1 MTLPALHG
9 NWVDFVIILF
19 VLFYLWD
26 GWGKGFIQLTLELI
40 VFVASF
46 TLGLKLYPYM
56 ANLLVN
62 NFSFPQ
68 GLAKAIG
75 FFALGLVFEQIL
87 ANIAGSLE
95 AKIPERIHRHRLNTW
110 FSLFPL
116 LGNALVILAFILT
129 LALGL
134 PIQGSI
140 KSAISKSKLGSP
152 VVAQTQALEK
162 TLSAIFGEALSDT
175 FNFITI
181 PSGPVT
187 ARDGVKLNFTQRELV
202 VDEASETEMLV
213 RVNKERRDR
222 GLAEL
227 VMDPKLRDLSRVYA
241 RDMFER
247 GYFSHYNPEG
257 ESPFDR
263 MEKLEITYTTAGE
276 NLALAPNVTIAHQ
289 GLMDS
294 PGHRENILNPEFGK
308 VGIGV
313 IDGGI
318 YGKMFV
324 QEFTD

>member
-26 GWGKGFIQLTLELI
+26 GWGKGFIQLTLELV
-40 VFVASF
+40 VFILSF
-46 TLGLKLYPYM
+46 TLALKLYPYM
-56 ANLLVN
+56 ANLLIN

-68 GLAKAIG
+68 GFAKAIG

-87 ANIAGSLE
+87 ANIAGLIE
-95 AKIPERIHRHRLNTW
+95 AKIPEKIHRHKLNTW
-110 FSLFPL
+110 FSLLPL
-116 LGNALVILAFILT
+116 LGNAVVILAFILT
-129 LALGL
+129 LILGL

-140 KSAISKSKLGSP
+140 KSSISKSKLGSP
-152 VVAQTQALEK
+152 VVSQTQVLEK
-162 TLSAIFGEALSDT
+162 TLSGIFGEALQDT
-175 FNFITI
+175 FNFVTI
-181 PSGPVT
+181 PSGPV
-187 ARDGVKLNFTQRELV
+187 ASRDGIRLNFTQRELS
-202 VDEASETEMLV
+202 VDDTSEQEMLV
-213 RVNKERRDR
+213 RVNKERRDQ
-222 GLAEL
+222 GLSEL
-227 VMDPKLRDLSRVYA
+227 IMDVKLRDLSRFYA

-263 MEKLEITYTTAGE
+263 MEKAEISYTTAGE

-294 PGHRENILNPEFGK
+294 KGHRENILNPEFGK

-313 IDGGI
+313 VDGGI
-318 YGKMFV
+318 YGKMFI
-324 QEFTD
+324 QEFTN